1 METLFPVIIITYE
14 ECFSTW
20 FPALYFCRILKNR
33 CPVEAHC
40 SAPLQVGIMLCL
52 KVQKYSNFS
61 E

>member
-52 KVQKYSNFS
+52 KSAKV
-61 E
+61 